1 MSTQRAVTWEYQ
13 SGSRD
18 CICSFC
24 GVNIRPGNTIYAV
37 RDPKAYE
44 VVYGYCGP
52 DCCHGAAKE
61 YGQWDEVEVDDDQ
74 DDDDSDSFE
83 GMELDLGCV
92 DEEPTDGDLVLVDC
106 GPLGSR
112 TRVAVHGEDC
122 IGVKPPRGEFADEDV
137 AIAACKAE
145 AKKAGVSVA
154 IWRMSDHGD
163 YWLVGTAPCF

>member
-13 SGSRD
+13 SGSRRCLCD
-18 CICSFC
+18 HC
-24 GVNIRPGNTIYAV
+24 GAEISAEGTIYAV
-37 RDPKAYE
+37 RDHAYYE
-44 VVYGYCGP
+44 TVYHYCGSE
-52 DCCHGAAKE
+52 CCMSAAE
-61 YGQWDEVEVDDDQ
+61 ESSQWDEVEVDDE